1 MGDELAG
8 VELKIGRAQTHLDE
22 LKGRLGVVLDPDRY
36 DFPVE
41 FDPETKRHVY
51 KVRNLPT
58 VDPEWSILI
67 GEVLYQLRS
76 ALDHLAWQLV
86 KLDGGTP
93 TKQTQFPVR
102 DSFLTKNGN
111 LMRLGTLMPEIK
123 DRDILRMLNRNQPY
137 YGGENG
143 KPRPAAEAH
152 RHPLWILKTLN
163 NIDKH
168 RLLLVVVQTLR
179 IEGMYWGSPPAGPPP
194 APYLNTAALKEGTT
208 VASFDFHGHELPDG
222 FNPHLSLKVVLRDPE
237 APLISHV
244 EVTGAMESLRSWVE
258 YDVVEPFKL
267 LLWQRAQGTPPSP

>member
-22 LKGRLGVVLDPDRY
+22 LKERLGVVLDPDRY
-36 DFPVE
+36 DFPVQL
-41 FDPETKRHVY
+41 DPKTKRHAY
-51 KVRNLPT
+51 KVRGLPA
-58 VDPEWSILI
+58 VDPEWSILV
-67 GEVLYQLRS
+67 GEILYQLRS

-93 TKQTQFPVR
+93 TTQTQFPIR

-111 LMRLGTLMPEIK
+111 RMRLRQLMPEIG

-137 YGGENG
+137 YGGEDG
-143 KPRPAAEAH
+143 TLRTPDDAH
-152 RHPLWILKTLN
+152 RHGLWILKTLN

-168 RLLLVVVQTLR
+168 RLLLVVVHTLR
-179 IEGMYWGSPPAGPPP
+179 IEGMYWGDSPVGPPP
-194 APYLNTAALKEGTT
+194 SPYLNTAALKEGST

-222 FNPHLSLKVVLRDPE
+222 FDPHLSLKVVLRDPE

-244 EVTGAMESLRSWVE
+244 EVAGAMEGLRSWVE
-258 YDVVEPFKL
+258 WDVVEPFKIL
-267 LLWQRAQGTPPSP
+267 FWERANSAP